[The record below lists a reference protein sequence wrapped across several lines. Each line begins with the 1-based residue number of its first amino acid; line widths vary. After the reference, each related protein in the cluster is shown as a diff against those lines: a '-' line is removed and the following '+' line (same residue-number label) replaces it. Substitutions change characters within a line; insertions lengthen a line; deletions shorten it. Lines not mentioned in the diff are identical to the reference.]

1 VHELVSSPPKRAVL
15 DNLQALRAAV
25 VEQLARSLTEA
36 RDLARARDVIISEV
50 LDAWM
55 PGCCSVLPAP
65 SHLQGTAIPVA
76 AFARFQKLL
85 VEM

>member
-1 VHELVSSPPKRAVL
+1 ML

-50 LDAWM
+50 LDAAL
-55 PGCCSVLPAP
+55 CCLLP
-65 SHLQGTAIPVA
+65 HLQGTAIPVA
-76 AFARFQKLL
+76 ALARFQKLL